1 MSAKCLAVMIVL
13 VGFAASGWAQIN
25 DVSVTVGRTFISTQT
40 VPSTNLPLHFGDNA
54 TVAFN
59 YGRFILRRHIFGLT
73 AELPVAIVP
82 HTGLNYYLGTVPKNF
97 GSFFIAPS
105 ARLNIFAGES
115 VSPWVS
121 LGGGY
126 GHFSPNSTLL
136 YGGPNPG
143 SSTNTG
149 VLQFGAGL
157 DVWIWSRWG
166 ARMEARDFY
175 SGIPDYNVD
184 TGRSRQHNYY
194 VGVGVI
200 HRF

>member
-1 MSAKCLAVMIVL
+1 
-13 VGFAASGWAQIN
+13 
-25 DVSVTVGRTFISTQT
+25 
-40 VPSTNLPLHFGDNA
+40 
-54 TVAFN
+54 
-59 YGRFILRRHIFGLT
+59 
-73 AELPVAIVP
+73 
-82 HTGLNYYLGTVPKNF
+82 
-97 GSFFIAPS
+97 
-105 ARLNIFAGES
+105 
-115 VSPWVS
+115 
-121 LGGGY
+121 
-126 GHFSPNSTLL
+126 LL

-149 VLQFGAGL
+149 VLQFGVGL